1 MREIE
6 VRELPYLPLGHQG
19 ENEAQRIVWRGLAD
33 SWARL
38 YGEGVFAL
46 TVLREG
52 DSAPYPASLKSENGD
67 VIWTLSNADTAKA
80 GEGMA
85 ELTYTVGG
93 VIAKSRTWRT
103 VVEPSL
109 SANGTTKPPPAY
121 QSWVDEVLQAAA
133 DAETAVSKMPYVD
146 ETTGNWFKW
155 DATAG
160 AFADT
165 GVAATGPQGE
175 VGPKGDTGEQGP
187 KGDTGATGP
196 KGDTGAPGAQG
207 PKGETGATGAT
218 GPQGPKG
225 ETGPRGPQGEQG
237 IQGET
242 GPAGPQGPVG
252 PKGDTGDTGP
262 QGLKGDT
269 GETGPVGP
277 TGPIGHQGE
286 TGPAGP
292 QGETGER
299 GPKGETGDKGDKGDA
314 FTYSDFTKEQLEG
327 LRGPQGI
334 QGPKGEKGDTGD
346 TGPQGEKGDKG
357 DTGETGPRGPQG
369 GQGIQGPTGPQGEK
383 GETGAQGPK
392 GATGD
397 TGPQGPKGDTG
408 SGFKVLGYYDTA
420 GALDEA
426 KLATAQPGDAY
437 GVGTAEPY
445 DIYILNGTTG
455 KFINNGPLQGAKGD
469 KGDTGAQGPKGDQGD
484 VGPTGSAGPTGP
496 QGEVGPQGPTGPAGA
511 DGAKGADGAA
521 GKDGVTYIPSVSDAG
536 VISWTNDGGKTNPKS
551 VSIKGPKGDT
561 GATGADGAAGPQG
574 PKGDPGE
581 TGPQGPAG
589 ADGAA
594 GKDGVT
600 FTPSMSDD
608 GDLSWTND
616 GGKAN
621 PQTVNLKGPKGDTGT
636 RGPAGAD
643 GAKGD
648 TGPEGP
654 RGLQG
659 KTGPAGA
666 DGKTPVKGTDYFT
679 PADVNEIA
687 AEAAKKV
694 DISGK
699 LDKTGDGSNVTAAFT
714 AAETR
719 TNIATGEKLSV
730 LLGKIAKWLGDL
742 KALAFKDKVAKTDL
756 ANDVQTSLDKA
767 DSALQSA
774 PVTSVNGATGEV
786 KGTFY
791 VTVTQGDNY
800 NITADKTAME
810 VYKAYAAG
818 YAVYAITKFPETDV
832 PFVLPLVSAVNMRD
846 MILLGFAALGS
857 LSPEAAPNYPVV
869 VYNGANK
876 KWTTWFGTLATPVDI
891 PSELKN
897 PYSLNIKIGDTTT
910 SYDGSATKTVK
921 IPEGWPTMRKVTL
934 PVTGWNSSTK
944 QQSVTVT
951 GVLAD
956 GTKQRVFCSP
966 VDESYDSVWNVCYVQ
981 CVGHG
986 ADSLTFQCDE
996 IPTAAIEVFV
1006 SVQPVNFTS

>member
-1 MREIE
+1 MVIENAYALEEIK
-6 VRELPYLPLGHQG
+6 LGRRG
-19 ENEAQRIVWRGLAD
+19 ENQARKVVFDVLGKWREG
-33 SWARL
+33 
-38 YGEGVFAL
+38 YGEGVASL
-46 TVLREG
+46 IVQRNG
-52 DSAPYPASLKSENGD
+52 DAQPYPVTVTEEDGAL
-67 VIWTLSNADTAKA
+67 VWLVSNVDTAVA
-80 GEGMA
+80 GEGAA
-85 ELTYTVGG
+85 ELRYTVGDTI
-93 VIAKSRTWRT
+93 VKSQIYKTRVRETLEDSGET
-103 VVEPSL
+103 
-109 SANGTTKPPPAY
+109 PPPAY

-175 VGPKGDTGEQGP
+175 VGPKGDTG
-187 KGDTGATGP
+187 
-196 KGDTGAPGAQG
+196 
-207 PKGETGATGAT
+207 
-218 GPQGPKG
+218 
-225 ETGPRGPQGEQG
+225 
-237 IQGET
+237 
-242 GPAGPQGPVG
+242 
-252 PKGDTGDTGP
+252 DTGP

-277 TGPIGHQGE
+277 TGPIGH
-286 TGPAGP
+286 

-383 GETGAQGPK
+383 GDTGAQGPK

-484 VGPTGSAGPTGP
+484 VGPTGPAGPTGP

-511 DGAKGADGAA
+511 DGAK
-521 GKDGVTYIPSVSDAG
+521 
-536 VISWTNDGGKTNPKS
+536 
-551 VSIKGPKGDT
+551 
-561 GATGADGAAGPQG
+561 
-574 PKGDPGE
+574 
-581 TGPQGPAG
+581 G

-621 PQTVNLKGPKGDTGT
+621 PQTVNLKGPKGDTGA

-654 RGLQG
+654 RGPPLC
-659 KTGPAGA
+659 
-666 DGKTPVKGTDYFT
+666 
-679 PADVNEIA
+679 
-687 AEAAKKV
+687 
-694 DISGK
+694 
-699 LDKTGDGSNVTAAFT
+699 LRR
-714 AAETR
+714 ET
-719 TNIATGEKLSV
+719 
-730 LLGKIAKWLGDL
+730 
-742 KALAFKDKVAKTDL
+742 
-756 ANDVQTSLDKA
+756 
-767 DSALQSA
+767 
-774 PVTSVNGATGEV
+774 
-786 KGTFY
+786 
-791 VTVTQGDNY
+791 
-800 NITADKTAME
+800 
-810 VYKAYAAG
+810 
-818 YAVYAITKFPETDV
+818 
-832 PFVLPLVSAVNMRD
+832 
-846 MILLGFAALGS
+846 
-857 LSPEAAPNYPVV
+857 
-869 VYNGANK
+869 
-876 KWTTWFGTLATPVDI
+876 
-891 PSELKN
+891 
-897 PYSLNIKIGDTTT
+897 
-910 SYDGSATKTVK
+910 
-921 IPEGWPTMRKVTL
+921 
-934 PVTGWNSSTK
+934 
-944 QQSVTVT
+944 
-951 GVLAD
+951 
-956 GTKQRVFCSP
+956 
-966 VDESYDSVWNVCYVQ
+966 
-981 CVGHG
+981 
-986 ADSLTFQCDE
+986 
-996 IPTAAIEVFV
+996 
-1006 SVQPVNFTS
+1006 

>member
-1 MREIE
+1 MVIENAYALEEIK
-6 VRELPYLPLGHQG
+6 LGRRG
-19 ENEAQRIVWRGLAD
+19 ENQ
-33 SWARL
+33 ARKV
-38 YGEGVFAL
+38 VFD
-46 TVLREG
+46 VLGKWREG
-52 DSAPYPASLKSENGD
+52 YGDGVASLIVQRNGDAQPYPVTVTEDNGAL
-67 VIWTLSNADTAKA
+67 VWLVSSVDTAVA
-80 GEGMA
+80 GEGAA
-85 ELTYTVGG
+85 ELRYTVGDTI
-93 VIAKSRTWRT
+93 VKSQIYKTRVRETLEDSGET
-103 VVEPSL
+103 
-109 SANGTTKPPPAY
+109 PPPGY

-155 DATAG
+155 DAAAG

-175 VGPKGDTGEQGP
+175 VGPKGDTGAQGL

-196 KGDTGAPGAQG
+196 KGDTGATGAQG
-207 PKGETGATGAT
+207 PKGDTGATGAT

-383 GETGAQGPK
+383 GDTGAQGPK

-484 VGPTGSAGPTGP
+484 VGPTGPAGPTGP

-536 VISWTNDGGKTNPKS
+536 VISWTNDGGK
-551 VSIKGPKGDT
+551 
-561 GATGADGAAGPQG
+561 
-574 PKGDPGE
+574 
-581 TGPQGPAG
+581 
-589 ADGAA
+589 
-594 GKDGVT
+594 
-600 FTPSMSDD
+600 
-608 GDLSWTND
+608 
-616 GGKAN
+616 AN
-621 PQTVNLKGPKGDTGT
+621 PQTVNLKGPKGDTGA

-756 ANDVQTSLDKA
+756 ANDVQTSLEKA

-876 KWTTWFGTLATPVDI
+876 KWTTWFGTLATPGDI